1 MSSSSGDRRA
11 VVLLALGTIAGIGLA
26 ALSIVSSGGGA
37 GALPDDAMALVNG
50 QPISR
55 DAFAEFVGALATER
69 KTVDL
74 DAETRRQVLARM
86 VDEEL
91 LLQRGI
97 ELGLPRYERTARRA
111 IVAAVVAAVTAEAE
125 AAEPSEDELRAFHGE
140 HADRFTRPGR
150 LRLDTAFVAAGA
162 RPEATAWQQAN
173 ELARRARA
181 GESFASLAAELGD
194 PSPLLSPTEPISLDE
209 VRERLG
215 PSAAIEAEGLAV
227 GQVGDPVRGAAGY
240 FVLALRERSPGEP
253 LLFDDVRAHVRLEY
267 LRGVGERAL
276 GRYLEDLRAGAE
288 VRVRDPDTGEG
299 RS

>member
-1 MSSSSGDRRA
+1 M
-11 VVLLALGTIAGIGLA
+11 LLTLGTIVGIALA
-26 ALSIVSSGGGA
+26 ALSIVRSGRA
-37 GALPDDAMALVNG
+37 APRLPDDAMALVNG

-74 DAETRRQVLARM
+74 DAETRRQLLARM

-125 AAEPSEDELRAFHGE
+125 ATEPTEDELRAFHHE

-150 LRLDTAFVAAGA
+150 LRLDTAFVAVGA
-162 RPEATAWQQAN
+162 RPEAVAWQHASQIAQ
-173 ELARRARA
+173 RARA
-181 GESFASLAAELGD
+181 GEDFASLAAELGD
-194 PSPLLSPTEPISLDE
+194 PSPLLTPAELISLDE

-215 PSAAIEAEGLAV
+215 PSAAIAADALAV

-240 FVLALRERSPGEP
+240 FVMALRERIPGDALPFEE
-253 LLFDDVRAHVRLEY
+253 VRAQVRAEY

-276 GRYLEDLRAGAE
+276 GKYLEDLRAAAD
-288 VRVRDPDTGEG
+288 VRVREPDAPKG